1 MPAIDLGRIALH
13 YTDTG
18 AGKGLDG
25 APILLI
31 HELGGSSE
39 SFAALIALLAPYRR
53 IIAAD
58 LRSAGRSEKPPA
70 PFSMDDCA
78 QDLAAL
84 LAALRI
90 TQCDLLG
97 AALGTFVAL
106 RLALRAPALVRRMVL
121 CTAAIGVSERT
132 VDYVSERAAQVR
144 AKGMRVAVDVSLE
157 NAFPTP
163 HEAIRTGY
171 RPLWLA
177 NDPAG
182 YAELSLALGRERT
195 NATDWEKL
203 TCPVLVTNGAADFI
217 WPPEAGQAVA
227 AAISGARYETLHRAG
242 HFPHLQAAD
251 DLAALTLQFL
261 R

>member
-13 YTDTG
+13 YTDSG
-18 AGKGLDG
+18 SGGP
-25 APILLI
+25 PILLI
-31 HELGGSSE
+31 HELGGSCE
-39 SFAALIALLAPYRR
+39 SFAALIDVLAPHRR
-53 IIAAD
+53 VIAVD

-70 PFSMDDCA
+70 PFGMDDCA
-78 QDLAAL
+78 QDLSAL
-84 LAALRI
+84 LGALNI
-90 TQCDLLG
+90 GQCDVLG
-97 AALGTFVAL
+97 AALGTFVAF
-106 RLALRAPALVRRMVL
+106 RLALREPALVRRLIL
-121 CTAAIGVSERT
+121 CTAALGISERT
-132 VDYVSERAAQVR
+132 AAYVGERAARVR
-144 AKGMRVAVDVSLE
+144 AEGMRVAVDVSLE

-163 HEAIRTGY
+163 HEAIRAAY

-182 YAELSLALGRERT
+182 YAELSLALGREQT
-195 NATDWEKL
+195 SAAEWAKL

-251 DLAALTLQFL
+251 DLAALSLQFL
-261 R
+261 Q